1 MGYFEQFSFQNQPY
15 SLVLVY
21 KEDSLMLNSKFGE
34 SMRNLY
40 SVYFKTALLVL
51 WRFKSRLDIFN
62 ITINSFNIIYPTGF
76 KSILN
81 V

>member
-1 MGYFEQFSFQNQPY
+1 MRINE
-15 SLVLVY
+15 V
-21 KEDSLMLNSKFGE
+21 GE
-34 SMRNLY
+34 TMRNMY

-51 WRFKSRLDIFN
+51 WRFKNKLEIFN
-62 ITINSFNIIYPTGF
+62 VIINSFNISYPTGF